1 MIKLVFLL
9 FLSMWDKSCFV
20 NMHHFLRRSCF
31 LFKLLA
37 WAALILVRHAAA
49 ETGTVLEGLGGF
61 LLLLLF
67 LDTWNA
73 ILILRFLPR
82 WVLNP
87 LPTGRFEIGT
97 HTPPA
102 KKGGAALCWTKC
114 FCTFFCDLNQVSH
127 FQLHNVVVFSVIGA

>member
-1 MIKLVFLL
+1 MIRLVFLL

-31 LFKLLA
+31 LFKLRA
-37 WAALILVRHAAA
+37 WAALILVRNAAA
-49 ETGTVLEGLGGF
+49 QRGASLEGLGGF

-87 LPTGRFEIGT
+87 LPTGSFEICT
-97 HTPPA
+97 HPPHPA
-102 KKGGAALCWTKC
+102 KKGQHCVE
-114 FCTFFCDLNQVSH
+114 LN
-127 FQLHNVVVFSVIGA
+127 VFVPSSVI

>member
-67 LDTWNA
+67 FGHMECYFNSAFSSKVGLES
-73 ILILRFLPR
+73 F
-82 WVLNP
+82 
-87 LPTGRFEIGT
+87 T
-97 HTPPA
+97 H
-102 KKGGAALCWTKC
+102 W
-114 FCTFFCDLNQVSH
+114 
-127 FQLHNVVVFSVIGA
+127 